1 MNTDK
6 MGVLKMVT
14 KLARDWPTLCGLTAS
29 PAEIVILT
37 AVEPAAVPSPIVIFK
52 ETALTSTQD
61 AFVPLTTAWQ
71 LAKEFCD
78 SVIKFLP
85 DTVMMLLA

>member
-1 MNTDK
+1 
-6 MGVLKMVT
+6 MVT

-29 PAEIVILT
+29 PAEIVRLT
-37 AVEPAAVPSPIVIFK
+37 AVEPAAVPFPIVIFK
-52 ETALTSTQD
+52 ETELTSTQDD

-78 SVIKFLP
+78 SVIKFFP